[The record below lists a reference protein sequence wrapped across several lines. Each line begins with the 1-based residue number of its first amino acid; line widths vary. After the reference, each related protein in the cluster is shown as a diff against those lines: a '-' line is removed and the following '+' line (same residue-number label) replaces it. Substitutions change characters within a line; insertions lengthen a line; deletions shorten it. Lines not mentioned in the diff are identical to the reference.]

1 MATFIF
7 RKNSGLMPIFVS
19 FDPEYK
25 NFSVSEGI
33 SENEDLP
40 TGKAGGKSWKVDILL
55 KIDNPKEAYNQLKQ
69 GIKVMTKS
77 GIHYL
82 VKIKRVFIIEKIQVF
97 HDNEEIKGKQYIEFR

>member
-1 MATFIF
+1 MASFIF
-7 RKNSGLMPIFVS
+7 TKSGLMPIFVS
-19 FDPEYK
+19 FDPGYK

-33 SENEDLP
+33 SENE
-40 TGKAGGKSWKVDILL
+40 GEKSWKVDILL
-55 KIDNPKEAYNQLKQ
+55 KIDNPKEAYSQLKQ

-97 HDNEEIKGKQYIEFR
+97 LGDEEIKGKQYIEFK

>member
-33 SENEDLP
+33 SENE
-40 TGKAGGKSWKVDILL
+40 GGKSWKIDILL

>member
-1 MATFIF
+1 MAAFIF
-7 RKNSGLMPIFVS
+7 SNQGFSPIFVS
-19 FDPEYK
+19 FDPGYK

-33 SENEDLP
+33 SENED
-40 TGKAGGKSWKVDILL
+40 GKSWKVDIVL

-97 HDNEEIKGKQYIEFR
+97 YNDTEIKGKQYIYFK